1 MSGPSRTLGQL
12 SAEQARALFD
22 ASLDG
27 ELEPG
32 EQRALEE
39 ALQRDAELAEDFERQ
54 RALRSATAELGK
66 TAPVDLLAGV
76 QHKLRAR
83 SGGKF
88 YRDRFSERRS
98 SGRADSLRL
107 LIVLSACL
115 IVAVL
120 LWFAYDAGMLTIER

>member
-1 MSGPSRTLGQL
+1 MTWTGSQALTGD
-12 SAEQARALFD
+12 EARALFD
-22 ASLDG
+22 AALDG
-27 ELEPG
+27 ELG
-32 EQRALEE
+32 AEQQLALDE
-39 ALQRDAELAEDFERQ
+39 ALARDERL
-54 RALRSATAELGK
+54 RADYERHRAMLSATSELGLS
-66 TAPVDLLAGV
+66 APVDLLSGV

-98 SGRADSLRL
+98 GGEGLRW

-120 LWFAYDAGMLTIER
+120 LWFAFDAGLLALDR